1 MFAWWSP
8 TLIRARWLVLA
19 AGLAV
24 AVVGAVWGSGVFA
37 SLTNGGFDDPASE
50 SVRVQQIAA
59 RLGAQSPDVVV
70 LYSSRSATV
79 DDPAFRGPVSAAL
92 HALEH
97 RRGVARVVSY
107 YQQAGV
113 AAAGGL
119 VSRDRH
125 ATYALIRLTAA
136 DDTGKRAEYA
146 SLRPALD
153 VRGVTTQVG
162 GLTPFNVVTDTLTKQ
177 DVSKGEMLA
186 MPVVLVLLVF
196 IFGGLVAAGM
206 PLLIGILAILGSLA
220 VTRLFTEI
228 TSVSTF
234 AVNSITVLSL
244 GMGIDYSLLIITR
257 FREHLR
263 AGQDTRAAVAA
274 TMATAGRTVLVSGTM
289 ICLSLASLLIFPQV
303 FLRSMGLGGIA
314 AVLLAMTGALTVLP
328 AMLALLGPRI
338 NALRIPLPGRNRRTR
353 PAADPGQGVW
363 AGLARA
369 VMRHPVRYLAAVA
382 AVLAILAMPFA
393 HAHFGGTDERILPP
407 GSQPRAVAARIQ
419 TEFPGGTT
427 DPIQVVLRGATP
439 AQAQRLATRIRA
451 QPGITGVEA
460 TVTRGDTTLLSAGYT
475 SAPTG
480 HQADAAV
487 TAVRSLPAPAG
498 VTMLVGGRTAQDL
511 DRIHSLAGHLP
522 WMVAIM
528 ALVTLVVLFLAF
540 GSVLLPVKAVVMNLA
555 SIGASFGVVVWIF
568 QDGHLSHL
576 LGFTATGF
584 LEPSTPVFLLAVLF
598 GLATDYEVFLLAR
611 VREEYVATGDN
622 TTAVATGLQRTGQ
635 IITSAALLLIVV
647 LAAFATG
654 QVVFAKIIGIGML
667 AAITIDAALVRTL
680 LVPATMRLL
689 GRWNWWAPAPLAAL
703 YRRHGIRETTGGAPA
718 APQPTTPALT
728 K

>member
-1 MFAWWSP
+1 MLARWSS
-8 TLIRARWLVLA
+8 TVIRARWLVLA
-19 AGLAV
+19 AGLVLAL
-24 AVVGAVWGSGVFA
+24 AGAVWGSGVFG
-37 SLTNGGFDDPASE
+37 SLVNGGFDDPASA
-50 SVRVQQIAA
+50 SARVQQIAA

-92 HALEH
+92 RALG
-97 RRGVARVVSY
+97 RSPGVAHVVSY
-107 YQQAGV
+107 YQDAGV
-113 AAAGGL
+113 AGGL

-125 ATYALIRLTAA
+125 ATYAAITLTAP
-136 DDTGKRAEYA
+136 DDTGKRAAYQ

-153 VRGVTTQVG
+153 VHGVRTQVG
-162 GLTPFNVVTDTLTKQ
+162 GLTAFNVVTDDLTKQ

-206 PLLIGILAILGSLA
+206 PLLIGILAILGSLT
-220 VTRLFTEI
+220 VTRLLTQI
-228 TSVSTF
+228 TDVSTF
-234 AVNSITVLSL
+234 AVNIITVLSL
-244 GMGIDYSLLIITR
+244 GMAIDYSLLIISR

-263 AGQDTRAAVAA
+263 AGKDTPAAVAA
-274 TMATAGRTVLVSGTM
+274 TMATAGRTVLVSGTL

-328 AMLALLGPRI
+328 ALLAVLGPRI
-338 NALRIPLPGRNRRTR
+338 NALRIPLPGRNRQTGQ
-353 PAADPGQGVW
+353 AGDPGQQVW
-363 AGLARA
+363 AALARA
-369 VMRHPVRYLAAVA
+369 VMRRPVHYLAAVV
-382 AVLAILAMPFA
+382 AVLAILAIPFG
-393 HAHFGGTDERILPP
+393 HAHFGGLDERILPP
-407 GSQPRAVAARIQ
+407 GSQPRMVTARIQ
-419 TEFPGGTT
+419 TEFPRGTT

-439 AQAQRLATRIRA
+439 LQAQQLATRIQVQRW
-451 QPGITGVEA
+451 ITAVRPAGS
-460 TVTRGDTTLLSAGYT
+460 RSDTTLLAAGYAG
-475 SAPTG
+475 APTG
-480 HQADAAV
+480 TQASDAVHAI
-487 TAVRSLPAPAG
+487 RSLPVPAG
-498 VTMLVGGRTAQDL
+498 VTMLVGGRTAQDM
-511 DRIHSLAGHLP
+511 DRIHSLAVYLP
-522 WMVAIM
+522 WMAAIM
-528 ALVTLVVLFLAF
+528 AAVTLVLLFLAF
-540 GSVLLPVKAVVMNLA
+540 GSVLLPVKAVVMNLV

-611 VREEYVATGDN
+611 VREEYDATGGN

-647 LAAFATG
+647 LAGLATG

-667 AAITIDAALVRTL
+667 TAITVDAALVRTL

-689 GRWNWWAPAPLAAL
+689 GRWNWWAPGPLAAL
-703 YRRHGIRETTGGAPA
+703 YRRYGISETTGDSPA
-718 APQPTTPALT
+718 APRPTTPALT
-728 K
+728 E